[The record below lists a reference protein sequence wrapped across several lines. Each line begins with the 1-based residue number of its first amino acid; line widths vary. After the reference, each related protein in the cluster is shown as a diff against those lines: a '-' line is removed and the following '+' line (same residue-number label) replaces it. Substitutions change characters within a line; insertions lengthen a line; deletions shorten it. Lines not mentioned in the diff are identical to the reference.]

1 MKSQRLRRRGRRQN
15 VPFVVKFVRYHQ
27 TSMATLCR
35 QPVTTT
41 ITIGYKTKEFVE
53 KGQILFFWEVLAT

>member
-1 MKSQRLRRRGRRQN
+1 
-15 VPFVVKFVRYHQ
+15 
-27 TSMATLCR
+27 MATLCR